1 MYDIYHEYILYIGQ
15 CGIQRI
21 PLHEPNSVPH
31 GMFYK
36 ENHQDNE
43 RASTWIRSIGFSK
56 VRVLVEKSSR
66 VKSFCRAVAE
76 RNEFYLFLSS
86 AFALLE

>member
-1 MYDIYHEYILYIGQ
+1 
-15 CGIQRI
+15 
-21 PLHEPNSVPH
+21 
-31 GMFYK
+31 MFYK

-66 VKSFCRAVAE
+66 AKSRFCRAVAE